1 MNSVSGPNAAKGPN
15 GLMIV
20 SSVLMVLGSL
30 FTGFILISEFLF
42 ITENPRYESSPD
54 IVAALIVIILLVMEI
69 CYALFVL
76 QARLRDKPFEPLK
89 MKALATRMLIL
100 NCILFV
106 WCYICMRFFE
116 GWTSEGYFTL
126 ADVLALSSIPGIFV
140 KILAQ
145 EGASR
150 SAAS

>member
-30 FTGFILISEFLF
+30 ITGYILISEFLF

-76 QARLRDKPFEPLK
+76 RARLGDNPFEPQK
-89 MKALATRMLIL
+89 MKVLATRMLVL

-106 WCYICMRFFE
+106 WCYISMRVLE

-126 ADVLALSSIPGIFV
+126 ADVLAFSSIPGIFV